1 MFVCNNCGAESLKW
15 QWQCSSCK
23 EWSTLVEFKETKE
36 KKWSISG
43 SKKQFATLETEHK
56 EEVRITTLSKELNNV
71 LGWWIAVGSLVLLS
85 WEPGIGKSTLSLQIS
100 GWLSEKKVLYVSGEE
115 TVGQISGRAK
125 RLWVNAANISL
136 LCESHFED
144 IFESLKS
151 QKFDLVIIDSISVM
165 SSGNASGTPWSINQI
180 KYIAETLQQYGKQTG
195 TSFIIIGHITKDGAV
210 AWPKSLEH
218 LVDVVLFF
226 EGERYDDIRLLR
238 SLKNRFGSTGDIG
251 IFKMTENGLLDL
263 ENPWLE
269 LISDKNLS
277 ESIGSSLSI
286 TVEGNRPL
294 LVECEALT
302 TYTKFG
308 YPKRSTRGINA
319 SKLDMIIAVLSKYSK
334 IKLESYDVYA
344 NIARGLKLDD
354 PAIDAAIAASIIS
367 SKSEKKL
374 AKDTIYL
381 WEISLTGN
389 IKTVVH
395 LEKRI
400 KEAEK
405 LGFQKVVIPNVDV
418 GGKWKIQ
425 VLKAK
430 NIEDLVKILS

>member
-1 MFVCNNCGAESLKW
+1 MFICNTCGAESLKW

-43 SKKQFATLETEHK
+43 SKKQFATLEVEHI
-56 EEVRITTLSKELNNV
+56 EEARIMTVSKELNNV
-71 LGWWIAVGSLVLLS
+71 LWWWIAVGSLVLLS

-100 GWLSEKKVLYVSGEE
+100 GWLKDKKVLYVSGEE

-125 RLWVNAANISL
+125 RLGVNATNISL
-136 LCESHFED
+136 LCESNFED
-144 IFESLKS
+144 IFESLKG

-165 SSGNASGTPWSINQI
+165 SSKNASGTPWSINQI
-180 KYIAETLQQYGKQTG
+180 KYIAESLQQYGKQTS

-226 EGERYDDIRLLR
+226 EWERYDDIRLLR

-251 IFKMTENGLLDL
+251 IFKMTESGLLDL

-269 LISDKNLS
+269 LISDKNLG

-334 IKLESYDVYA
+334 VKLESYDVYA
-344 NIARGLKLDD
+344 NIARWLKLDD
-354 PAIDAAIAASIIS
+354 PAIDLAIAASIVS
-367 SKSEKKL
+367 SKTEKKL
-374 AKDTIYL
+374 SKDTIYL

-405 LGFQKVVIPNVDV
+405 LGFAKVVIPDVDV
-418 GGKWKIQ
+418 GNKWKIQ
-425 VLKAK
+425 LIRVKD
-430 NIEDLVKILS
+430 IEALVKIMI